1 MSENRDQLF
10 ECLEAAR
17 VLHAKHQKHGAIAA
31 LLAVIDYLE
40 NEGAMP
46 GHILPLRWLG
56 YEFTQD
62 EIGKPLFKA
71 GQDAIAAAAVDLLL
85 QTGLSQDEACNRV
98 ARATGSVITGS
109 QLKTL
114 RKNFL
119 GHRQRPEA
127 IKQYEQATKAIT
139 GVLTDMSPD
148 QSGWE
153 NAVIKM
159 VAHTFGNPKV

>member
-1 MSENRDQLF
+1 MNGNRDQLF
-10 ECLEAAR
+10 ERLEAAR
-17 VLHAKHQKHGAIAA
+17 VLHTQHQKHGAIAA

-40 NEGAMP
+40 DEGAMP

-62 EIGKPLFKA
+62 DVGKPLFKA

-85 QTGLSQDEACNRV
+85 QSGLSQDDACNRG
-98 ARATGSVITGS
+98 ARATGGVITGS

-127 IKQYEQATKAIT
+127 IKQYEQATKAMT
-139 GVLTDMSPD
+139 GVLRDMSPD
-148 QSGWE
+148 VSGWE
-153 NAVIKM
+153 TVVMKM
-159 VAHTFGNPKV
+159 VAHTFGKPKV